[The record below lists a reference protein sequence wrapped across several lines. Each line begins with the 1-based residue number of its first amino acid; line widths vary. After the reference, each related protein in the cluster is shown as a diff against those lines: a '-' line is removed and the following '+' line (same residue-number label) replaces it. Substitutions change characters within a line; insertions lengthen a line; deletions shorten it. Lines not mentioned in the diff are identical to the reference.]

1 MAAKGQAKTGG
12 RRKGTPNKLNAD
24 VKAMI
29 LAALNAKGGQKYLEK
44 QADENPMAFLTLV
57 GKILPLQMS
66 ATVKHDL
73 SELTDAE
80 LIAIASAGHDG
91 TVGEA
96 DSAQAKGEQPS
107 LH

>member
-1 MAAKGQAKTGG
+1 LLAFGKSSVDLFAGSTGSLFRVG
-12 RRKGTPNKLNAD
+12 VDFERLLG
-24 VKAMI
+24 I
-29 LAALNAKGGQKYLEK
+29 
-44 QADENPMAFLTLV
+44 DENPTAFLTLV
-57 GKILPLQMS
+57 GKILPLQVS